1 MRTFMTGEILQFL
14 IGAIF
19 VIIGSLI
26 AIRFFKMLYGNSDWI
41 NDRSPEE
48 ERQNKKRRWRW

>member
-1 MRTFMTGEILQFL
+1 MTGEILQFL